1 MKQSTRSL
9 LLLGVLLSAFAVSQY
24 FLWTRVPD
32 WETAHDL
39 LSALMNYPIDL
50 ISTLMNH
57 LMWFNL
63 VCVYAA
69 KDYLRFLFLMTLILG
84 TLASVVACL
93 SLMDRMKK
101 KPQPTPSSPNEPR
114 YNLRPKRQKKFVVVA
129 ATDNGGF

>member
-32 WETAHDL
+32 WETAH
-39 LSALMNYPIDL
+39 DL

>member
-32 WETAHDL
+32 WETAH
-39 LSALMNYPIDL
+39 DL

-129 ATDNGGF
+129 TDNGEF